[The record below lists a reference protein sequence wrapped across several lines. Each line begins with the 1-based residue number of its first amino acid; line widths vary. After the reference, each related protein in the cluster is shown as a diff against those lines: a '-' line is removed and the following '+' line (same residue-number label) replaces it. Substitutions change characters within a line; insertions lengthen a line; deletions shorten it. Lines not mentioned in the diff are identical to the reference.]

1 MFSDQPLYR
10 LIPLTVLLTLFVAIV
25 SFKTYTLN
33 PTERKVMKFIY
44 AVFFSILLIL
54 PIESVAQTVV
64 SDKIQKRGKTRVNVP
79 VTVADREGR
88 YLTGLKKDDFTLY
101 EDDVEKKIVSF
112 STLEEPINVALLLD
126 TSGSTKDS
134 LEEIKKSAAEFVG
147 LLNQKDKC
155 LIATFDSQINILST
169 LTNDHKELEN
179 SLQQARTN
187 EKEGSVLFNAIKQI
201 TQKSFADVEGR
212 KVIIVLSDG
221 KDFGSSIAKNAL
233 ISQLEESDVSIYS
246 IFYQTGGGF
255 NKLTITDNGKLI
267 EGDKSAKSE
276 PVKKKKKKKKYS
288 IIIPTRSD
296 SYSAEEAKSLARAAD
311 AEAVNTLQTMLDTT
325 AGRFYQSDTQNLRGV
340 FKKISGELRQMYQ
353 LAYDSDKVVKDVS
366 VRQIIVKV
374 KRDDAVVRAR
384 GKFRAEQL

>member
-1 MFSDQPLYR
+1 
-10 LIPLTVLLTLFVAIV
+10 
-25 SFKTYTLN
+25 
-33 PTERKVMKFIY
+33 MKFIY
-44 AVFFSILLIL
+44 AVFFLILLGL
-54 PIESVAQTVV
+54 SIESAAQTVV
-64 SDKIQKRGKTRVNVP
+64 SDMIQKRGKTRVNVP

-88 YLTGLKKDDFTLY
+88 YITGLKKDDFILF
-101 EDDVEKKIVSF
+101 EDGVEQKIASF

-134 LEEIKKSAAEFVG
+134 LEEIKKAAAEFIG
-147 LLNQKDKC
+147 LLNSQDKS
-155 LIATFDSQINILST
+155 LIATFDSEVNILST
-169 LTNDHKELEN
+169 LTNDRKELEN
-179 SLQQARTN
+179 SLQKARTN

-201 TQKSFADVEGR
+201 SQKSFNGVEGR

-221 KDFGSSIAKNAL
+221 KDFGSSIGKNEL

-255 NKLTITDNGKLI
+255 NKMTISPDGTLK
-267 EGDKSAKSE
+267 ESEKSATAE
-276 PVKKKKKKKKYS
+276 TTEKKKKKKKKFS

-296 SYSAEEAKSLARAAD
+296 SFSEQEAKNLARAAD
-311 AEAVNTLQTMLDTT
+311 AEAVNTLQTMSDTT

-353 LAYDSDKVVKDVS
+353 LAYDSEETVKDVS
-366 VRQIIVKV
+366 VRQIVVKV
-374 KRDDAVVRAR
+374 RRDDAVVRAR